1 MCYQNRWEWNKM
13 HVFIFSWSSDKIQRF
28 HVSPWWET
36 KMQLLDTLLFN
47 KCFGWVILAAG
58 CTLKFYL
65 PGGRLE
71 ISHKGFA
78 GGLALIVI
86 ISAKPQP
93 TWINNSTRYTPVTGS
108 WKLHMFIILFL
119 STKFDLIWCNPT
131 ILECSCL
138 CYSCNY
144 FWKKPCNT
152 NVMKLKIL
160 REDCRV

>member
-1 MCYQNRWEWNKM
+1 MCYQNRWEWNEM

-36 KMQLLDTLLFN
+36 KMQLLDTLLLN
-47 KCFGWVILAAG
+47 KCFGWVIMACKLALTILATG
-58 CTLKFYL
+58 CTFICQGKDWRSVTR
-65 PGGRLE
+65 G
-71 ISHKGFA
+71 I
-78 GGLALIVI
+78 
-86 ISAKPQP
+86 PQLQDHENF
-93 TWINNSTRYTPVTGS
+93 TWFQTI
-108 WKLHMFIILFL
+108 MFIILFL

-138 CYSCNY
+138 CNSCNY

-152 NVMKLKIL
+152 NEMKLKIL